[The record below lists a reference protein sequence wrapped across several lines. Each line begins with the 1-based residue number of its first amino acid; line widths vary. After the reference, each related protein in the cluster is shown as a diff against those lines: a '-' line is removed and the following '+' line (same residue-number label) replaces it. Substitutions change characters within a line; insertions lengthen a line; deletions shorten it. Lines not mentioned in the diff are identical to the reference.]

1 MQSLTAAP
9 REALTT
15 AQVTDVLTGPSLSVS
30 AGLELLDAT
39 DALVEDISDD
49 LLGGTVKRSNYATIH
64 GTVDLSVSR
73 ALAWGAARVR
83 PYMTLSNDDTDA
95 RFNLGVYVLATP
107 ERQIGETPETF
118 GVQGYDK
125 LYLLQGEIGDTYTVA
140 SGVAYLTAIRD
151 VITASGVGGQVLLDA
166 TAAAT
171 TLPAARV
178 WPLVENEAP
187 TYLRVIN
194 DLLDAIGYRGLW
206 ADENGAFR
214 SEPYQAPS
222 VRAIEWT
229 FSADDVNTTLVGED
243 RTLVEDRWN
252 TPNWW
257 RFVRKNLAAAP
268 TEGAGYY
275 TVTNQSDGATSIDAL
290 GFTRRKTVFLD
301 AADQASLVTQG
312 DRIVQ
317 KDRRVSSILDVT
329 TAPLPIAGH
338 FDVASWVDAAAGGTR
353 KVLARSWELP
363 LTGEDM
369 RWQMETVE
377 A

>member
-1 MQSLTAAP
+1 MQALTASP
-9 REALTT
+9 RTALTT
-15 AQVTDVLTGPSLSVS
+15 SQVTDVLTGPSLSVS
-30 AGLELLDAT
+30 AGLELLDT
-39 DALVEDISDD
+39 DDVLVEDISDD
-49 LLGGTVKRSNYATIH
+49 LLGGTVQRSNYANVH
-64 GTVDLSVSR
+64 ATVSLSVSR
-73 ALAWGAARVR
+73 ALSWGAARVR

-194 DLLDAIGYRGLW
+194 DLLAAIGYRGLW
-206 ADENGAFR
+206 TDENGAFR

-222 VRAIEWT
+222 VRAVEWT
-229 FSADDVNTTLVGED
+229 FDADDECTTLVGED
-243 RTLVEDRWN
+243 RAVVDDLWD

-257 RFVRKNLAAAP
+257 RFVRRDLATEP
-268 TEGAGYY
+268 TEGAGFY
-275 TVTNQSDGATSIDAL
+275 TVTNQSDGQTSIDAL
-290 GFTRRKTVFLD
+290 GYTRRRTVFLD
-301 AADQASLVTQG
+301 AANQASLVAQG

-317 KDRRVSSILDVT
+317 TDRRRSSLLNVT

-338 FDVASWVDAAAGGTR
+338 FDVASWVDSAAGGTR
-353 KVLARSWELP
+353 KVLAQSWELP

-369 RWQMETVE
+369 RWTFETVD